1 MFPKS
6 IFDGEATIDKVKEKK
21 TNIFNNIVKFS
32 SEIRPRDKIVKKNKE
47 LTLNTAYA
55 LYHGW

>member
-55 LYHGW
+55 LYHG